1 MQTYSILSSK
11 SGSLDLNVFM
21 NGDNNSVRL
30 LSNYR
35 NLFQIWEFSTR
46 HSKLVLLFHN
56 SLVKAF
62 LGTYEFVFSNIE
74 LNIIRSYFVKYLIY
88 EN

>member
-1 MQTYSILSSK
+1 MQKYSILSSK

-35 NLFQIWEFSTR
+35 NLFQIE
-46 HSKLVLLFHN
+46 N
-56 SLVKAF
+56 SL
-62 LGTYEFVFSNIE
+62 LDI
-74 LNIIRSYFVKYLIY
+74 LN
-88 EN
+88 